1 MLTEYD
7 RHRLSSNSIAPQVMP
22 VEMEIPF
29 GELPSHQR
37 MANWC
42 VVRWVLT
49 NPVYQL
55 ETLRRKRSMQQNPL
69 MRGLE
74 EGQWHIAIVLIFS
87 FYGAAVVGAPLWAG
101 GFIGILITMLL
112 VHTTLLCAMSA
123 GGDRS
128 GGQLEQLIIT
138 PLSRWHIIIGKAAA
152 HSLPI
157 VRPLAFSFPAVIVVW
172 LGCVG
177 WPWRESAVVS
187 ASVIWGLVY
196 ATATM
201 FRLFALLVEGCCM
214 GLVMG
219 FWLGGTAQRNAIAGA
234 CACGWVIA
242 SILLPLICLQY
253 VHYSQWLI
261 IFLLAGWLFAGVVA
275 TALALIAVYKMVEPL
290 AQFTHAHSSR
300 SPVV

>member
-1 MLTEYD
+1 
-7 RHRLSSNSIAPQVMP
+7 
-22 VEMEIPF
+22 
-29 GELPSHQR
+29 
-37 MANWC
+37 
-42 VVRWVLT
+42 
-49 NPVYQL
+49 
-55 ETLRRKRSMQQNPL
+55 
-69 MRGLE
+69 
-74 EGQWHIAIVLIFS
+74 
-87 FYGAAVVGAPLWAG
+87 
-101 GFIGILITMLL
+101 
-112 VHTTLLCAMSA
+112 MSA

-128 GGQLEQLIIT
+128 AGQLEQLIIT

-152 HSLPI
+152 HSLP
-157 VRPLAFSFPAVIVVW
+157 VLRPLMFSFPAVIVVW

-187 ASVIWGLVY
+187 ASVLWGVIY
-196 ATATM
+196 AIATM

-242 SILLPLICLQY
+242 SIILLLICLQY

-261 IFLLAGWLFAGVVA
+261 ILVLVGCLLASIIA

-290 AQFTHAHSSR
+290 AHFAHAHSSR
-300 SPVV
+300 ITVV